1 MSGGGGSGETIV
13 QENQVSPYEP
23 SEQYLNN
30 ILSEASNL
38 YQSGAGSQY
47 YPGSTVVPFA
57 QQTQQGLQGL
67 QNLSTNQLSGSP
79 MMQQAGN
86 VFSGFAAGQA
96 PSIFGGAVNAPGN
109 IGAGGQYSGIPTQ
122 TYSGMAQLSP
132 QQDYLSGLQ
141 SSIANQSLNAVQ
153 DQFGG
158 MGRTGTSPGA
168 QAAAQTAF
176 TQAYAPIA
184 SQLSES
190 ERNRQLG
197 MQQDAL
203 ARAQSANQF
212 QTQSMMG
219 MQGDQFRR
227 QQAADM
233 LNAQQMQQ
241 AGMMNAQQR
250 QAANQFGQQ
259 SQMAAAQALPGM
271 QSAADARALAGAQG
285 LAGVGGAF
293 EDLQGRFLQEDLQRY
308 QYEQMSPYNRLAQYA
323 GIVSPIASGF
333 PITQQAAEQPRY
345 NALTGA
351 LGGGLTGA
359 SAAQMLG
366 STNPYFALG
375 GALLGGM
382 GGFF

>member
-1 MSGGGGSGETIV
+1 MSGGGGDTTV
-13 QENQVSPYEP
+13 QENKVSPYEP
-23 SEQYLNN
+23 SEPYLNN
-30 ILSEASNL
+30 ILTEASNL
-38 YQSGAGSQY
+38 YQSGTGSQY

-79 MMQQAGN
+79 MMQQAAN
-86 VFSGFAAGQA
+86 VFSGYAAGQA
-96 PSIFGGAVNAPGN
+96 PNIF
-109 IGAGGQYSGIPTQ
+109 
-122 TYSGMAQLSP
+122 SGMAQLSP
-132 QQDYLSGLQ
+132 QQAYLGNLQ

-184 SQLSES
+184 TQLSET

-197 MQQDAL
+197 IQQDAL
-203 ARAQSANQF
+203 S
-212 QTQSMMG
+212 
-219 MQGDQFRR
+219 R
-227 QQAADM
+227 QQV
-233 LNAQQMQQ
+233 
-241 AGMMNAQQR
+241 
-250 QAANQFGQQ
+250 ANQFGQQ
-259 SQMAAAQALPGM
+259 QQLMAAQALPGM

-293 EDLQGRFLQEDLQRY
+293 EDLQGRMLQEDLQRY

>member
-1 MSGGGGSGETIV
+1 MSGGGGDTIT
-13 QENQVSPYEP
+13 QENQVSPYAP
-23 SEQYLNN
+23 SEPYLNN
-30 ILSEASNL
+30 ILTEASNL
-38 YQSGAGSQY
+38 YQSGTGSQY

-86 VFSGFAAGQA
+86 VFSGYAAGQG
-96 PSIFGGAVNAPGN
+96 PSVFGGNV
-109 IGAGGQYSGIPTQ
+109 GAGGQYSGIPTQ

-184 SQLSES
+184 SQLGES

-203 ARAQSANQF
+203 ARAQGANQF

-233 LNAQQMQQ
+233 
-241 AGMMNAQQR
+241 MNAQAM

-259 SQMAAAQALPGM
+259 QQLQAAGQLPGM
-271 QSAADARALAGAQG
+271 QGAADARAMQGAQG
-285 LAGVGGAF
+285 LAGVGGAY
-293 EDLQGRFLQEDLQRY
+293 EDLQGRMLQEDLQRF

-351 LGGGLTGA
+351 LGGGL
-359 SAAQMLG
+359 SAASVFG
-366 STNPYFALG
+366 GNPYAAAGGAILG
-375 GALLGGM
+375 GL

>member
-1 MSGGGGSGETIV
+1 MSGGGGETIT
-13 QENQVSPYEP
+13 QENQVSPYAP
-23 SEQYLNN
+23 SEPYLNN
-30 ILSEASNL
+30 ILTEASNL
-38 YQSGAGSQY
+38 YQSGTGSQY

-86 VFSGFAAGQA
+86 VFSGYAAGQG
-96 PSIFGGAVNAPGN
+96 PSVFGGNV
-109 IGAGGQYSGIPTQ
+109 GAGGQYSGIPTQ

-184 SQLSES
+184 SQLGES

-203 ARAQSANQF
+203 ARAQGANQF

-233 LNAQQMQQ
+233 
-241 AGMMNAQQR
+241 MNAQAM

-259 SQMAAAQALPGM
+259 QQLMAAGQLPAM
-271 QSAADARALAGAQG
+271 QGAADARAIQGAQG

-293 EDLQGRFLQEDLQRY
+293 EDLQGRMLQEDLQRY

-351 LGGGLTGA
+351 LGGGL
-359 SAAQMLG
+359 SAASVFSG
-366 STNPYFALG
+366 NPYAAAGGAILG
-375 GALLGGM
+375 GL

>member
-1 MSGGGGSGETIV
+1 MSGGGGETIT
-13 QENQVSPYEP
+13 QENQVSPYAP
-23 SEQYLNN
+23 SEPYLNN
-30 ILSEASNL
+30 ILTEASNL
-38 YQSGAGSQY
+38 YQSGTGSQY

-96 PSIFGGAVNAPGN
+96 PSVFGGNV
-109 IGAGGQYSGIPTQ
+109 GAGGQYSGIPTQ

-184 SQLSES
+184 SQLGES

-203 ARAQSANQF
+203 ARAQGANQF

-233 LNAQQMQQ
+233 
-241 AGMMNAQQR
+241 MNAQGM

-285 LAGVGGAF
+285 LSWCWRCF
-293 EDLQGRFLQEDLQRY
+293 
-308 QYEQMSPYNRLAQYA
+308 
-323 GIVSPIASGF
+323 
-333 PITQQAAEQPRY
+333 
-345 NALTGA
+345 
-351 LGGGLTGA
+351 
-359 SAAQMLG
+359 
-366 STNPYFALG
+366 
-375 GALLGGM
+375 
-382 GGFF
+382 

>member
-1 MSGGGGSGETIV
+1 MSGGGGDTIT
-13 QENQVSPYEP
+13 QENQVSPYAP
-23 SEQYLNN
+23 SEPYLNN
-30 ILSEASNL
+30 ILTEASNL
-38 YQSGAGSQY
+38 YQSGTGSQY

-86 VFSGFAAGQA
+86 VFSGYAAGQA
-96 PSIFGGAVNAPGN
+96 PSIFGGNV
-109 IGAGGQYSGIPTQ
+109 GAGGQYSGIPTQ

-141 SSIANQSLNAVQ
+141 SSIANQSLNAIQ

-197 MQQDAL
+197 IQQDAL
-203 ARAQSANQF
+203 ARAQGANQF

-233 LNAQQMQQ
+233 
-241 AGMMNAQQR
+241 MNAQAM

-259 SQMAAAQALPGM
+259 QQLQAAGQLPAM
-271 QSAADARALAGAQG
+271 QGAADARAMQGAQG
-285 LAGVGGAF
+285 LAGVGGAY
-293 EDLQGRFLQEDLQRY
+293 EDLQGRMLQEDLQRY

-351 LGGGLTGA
+351 LGGGL
-359 SAAQMLG
+359 SAASVFSG
-366 STNPYFALG
+366 NPYAAAGGAILG
-375 GALLGGM
+375 GLGGL
-382 GGFF
+382 F

>member
-1 MSGGGGSGETIV
+1 MSGGGGDTIT
-13 QENQVSPYEP
+13 QENQVSPYAP
-23 SEQYLNN
+23 SEPYLNN
-30 ILSEASNL
+30 ILTEASNL
-38 YQSGAGSQY
+38 YQSGTGSQY

-86 VFSGFAAGQA
+86 VFSGYAAGQA
-96 PSIFGGAVNAPGN
+96 PSIFGGNV
-109 IGAGGQYSGIPTQ
+109 GAGGQYSGIPTQ

-141 SSIANQSLNAVQ
+141 SSIANQSLNAIQ

-197 MQQDAL
+197 IQQDAL
-203 ARAQSANQF
+203 ARAQGANQF

-233 LNAQQMQQ
+233 
-241 AGMMNAQQR
+241 MNAQAM

-259 SQMAAAQALPGM
+259 QQLQAAGQLPAM
-271 QSAADARALAGAQG
+271 QGAADARAMQGAQG
-285 LAGVGGAF
+285 LAGVGGAY
-293 EDLQGRFLQEDLQRY
+293 EDLQGRMLQEDLQRF

-333 PITQQAAEQPRY
+333 PVTQQAAEQPRY

-351 LGGGLTGA
+351 LGGGL
-359 SAAQMLG
+359 SAASVFSG
-366 STNPYFALG
+366 NPYAAAGGAILG
-375 GALLGGM
+375 GLGGL
-382 GGFF
+382 F

>member
-1 MSGGGGSGETIV
+1 MSGGGGETIT
-13 QENQVSPYEP
+13 QENQVSPYAP
-23 SEQYLNN
+23 SEPYLNN
-30 ILSEASNL
+30 ILTEASNL
-38 YQSGAGSQY
+38 YQSGTGSQY

-86 VFSGFAAGQA
+86 VFSGYAAGQA
-96 PSIFGGAVNAPGN
+96 PSIFGGNV
-109 IGAGGQYSGIPTQ
+109 GAGGQYSGIPTQ

-197 MQQDAL
+197 IQQDAL
-203 ARAQSANQF
+203 ARAQGANQF

-233 LNAQQMQQ
+233 
-241 AGMMNAQQR
+241 MNAQAL
-250 QAANQFGQQ
+250 QAANQYGQQ
-259 SQMAAAQALPGM
+259 QQLMAAGQLPAM
-271 QSAADARALAGAQG
+271 QGAADARALQGAQG

-293 EDLQGRFLQEDLQRY
+293 EDLQGRMLQEDLQRY

-351 LGGGLTGA
+351 LGGGL
-359 SAAQMLG
+359 SAASVFSG
-366 STNPYFALG
+366 NPYAAAGGAILG
-375 GALLGGM
+375 GLGGL
-382 GGFF
+382 F

>member
-1 MSGGGGSGETIV
+1 MSGGGGDTIT
-13 QENQVSPYEP
+13 QENQVSPYAP
-23 SEQYLNN
+23 SEPYLNN
-30 ILSEASNL
+30 ILTEASNL
-38 YQSGAGSQY
+38 YQSGTGSQY

-86 VFSGFAAGQA
+86 VFSGYAAGQG
-96 PSIFGGAVNAPGN
+96 PSIFGGNV
-109 IGAGGQYSGIPTQ
+109 GAGGQYSGIPTQ

-184 SQLSES
+184 SQLGES

-203 ARAQSANQF
+203 ARAQGANQF

-233 LNAQQMQQ
+233 
-241 AGMMNAQQR
+241 MNAQAM

-259 SQMAAAQALPGM
+259 QQLQAAGQLPAM
-271 QSAADARALAGAQG
+271 QGAADARAMQGAQG
-285 LAGVGGAF
+285 LAGVGGAY
-293 EDLQGRFLQEDLQRY
+293 EDLQGRMLQEDLQRF

-351 LGGGLTGA
+351 LGGGL
-359 SAAQMLG
+359 SAASVFSG
-366 STNPYFALG
+366 NPYAAAGGAILG
-375 GALLGGM
+375 GLGGL
-382 GGFF
+382 F

>member
-1 MSGGGGSGETIV
+1 MSGGGGETIT
-13 QENQVSPYEP
+13 QENQVTPYAP
-23 SEQYLNN
+23 SEPYLNN
-30 ILSEASNL
+30 ILTEASNL
-38 YQSGAGSQY
+38 YQSGTGSQY

-67 QNLSTNQLSGSP
+67 ENLSTSQLSGSP

-86 VFSGFAAGQA
+86 VFSGYAAGQA
-96 PSIFGGAVNAPGN
+96 PSIFGGNV
-109 IGAGGQYSGIPTQ
+109 GAGGQYSGIPTQ

-141 SSIANQSLNAVQ
+141 SSIANQSLNAIQ
-153 DQFGG
+153 NQFGG

-197 MQQDAL
+197 IQQDAL
-203 ARAQSANQF
+203 ARAQGANQF

-233 LNAQQMQQ
+233 
-241 AGMMNAQQR
+241 MNAQAL
-250 QAANQFGQQ
+250 QAANQYGQQ
-259 SQMAAAQALPGM
+259 QQLMAAGQLPAM
-271 QSAADARALAGAQG
+271 QGAADARALQGAQG

-293 EDLQGRFLQEDLQRY
+293 EDLQGRFLQEDLQRF

-351 LGGGLTGA
+351 LGGGL
-359 SAAQMLG
+359 SAASVFG
-366 STNPYFALG
+366 GNPYAAAGGAILG
-375 GALLGGM
+375 GLGGL
-382 GGFF
+382 F

>member
-1 MSGGGGSGETIV
+1 MSGGGGDTIT
-13 QENQVSPYEP
+13 QENQVSPYAP
-23 SEQYLNN
+23 SEPYLNN
-30 ILSEASNL
+30 ILTEASNL
-38 YQSGAGSQY
+38 YQSGTGSQY

-86 VFSGFAAGQA
+86 VFSGYAAGQA
-96 PSIFGGAVNAPGN
+96 PSIFGGNV
-109 IGAGGQYSGIPTQ
+109 GAGGQYSGIPTQ

-197 MQQDAL
+197 IQQDAL
-203 ARAQSANQF
+203 ARAQGANQF

-233 LNAQQMQQ
+233 
-241 AGMMNAQQR
+241 MNAQAM

-259 SQMAAAQALPGM
+259 QQLQAAGQLPAM
-271 QSAADARALAGAQG
+271 QGAADARAMQGAQG
-285 LAGVGGAF
+285 LAGVGGAY
-293 EDLQGRFLQEDLQRY
+293 EDLQGRMLQEDLQRY

-351 LGGGLTGA
+351 LGGGL
-359 SAAQMLG
+359 SAASVFSG
-366 STNPYFALG
+366 NPYAAAGGAILG
-375 GALLGGM
+375 GLGGL
-382 GGFF
+382 F

>member
-1 MSGGGGSGETIV
+1 MSGGGGDTIT
-13 QENQVSPYEP
+13 QENQVSPYAP
-23 SEQYLNN
+23 SEPYLNN
-30 ILSEASNL
+30 ILTEASNL
-38 YQSGAGSQY
+38 YQSGTGSQY

-86 VFSGFAAGQA
+86 VFSGYAAGQG
-96 PSIFGGAVNAPGN
+96 PSVFGGNV
-109 IGAGGQYSGIPTQ
+109 GAGGQYSGIPTQ

-184 SQLSES
+184 SQLGES

-203 ARAQSANQF
+203 ARAQGANQF

-219 MQGDQFRR
+219 MQSDQFRR

-233 LNAQQMQQ
+233 
-241 AGMMNAQQR
+241 MNAQAM

-259 SQMAAAQALPGM
+259 QQLQAAGQLPAM
-271 QSAADARALAGAQG
+271 QGAADARAMQGAQG
-285 LAGVGGAF
+285 LAGVGGAY
-293 EDLQGRFLQEDLQRY
+293 EDLQGRMLQEDLQRF

-351 LGGGLTGA
+351 LGGGL
-359 SAAQMLG
+359 SAASVFG
-366 STNPYFALG
+366 GNPYAAAGGAILG
-375 GALLGGM
+375 GL

>member
-1 MSGGGGSGETIV
+1 MSGGGGETIT
-13 QENQVSPYEP
+13 QENQVSPYAP
-23 SEQYLNN
+23 SEPYLNN
-30 ILSEASNL
+30 ILTEASNL
-38 YQSGAGSQY
+38 YQSGTGSQY

-86 VFSGFAAGQA
+86 VFSGYAAGQA
-96 PSIFGGAVNAPGN
+96 PSVFGGNV
-109 IGAGGQYSGIPTQ
+109 GAGGQYSGIPTQ

-197 MQQDAL
+197 IQQDAL
-203 ARAQSANQF
+203 ARAQGANQF

-233 LNAQQMQQ
+233 
-241 AGMMNAQQR
+241 MNAQAL
-250 QAANQFGQQ
+250 QAANQYGQQ
-259 SQMAAAQALPGM
+259 QQLMAAGQLPAM
-271 QSAADARALAGAQG
+271 QGAADARALQGAQG

-293 EDLQGRFLQEDLQRY
+293 EDLQGRMLQEDLQRF

-351 LGGGLTGA
+351 LGGGL
-359 SAAQMLG
+359 SAASVFSG
-366 STNPYFALG
+366 NPYAAAGGAILG
-375 GALLGGM
+375 GLGGL
-382 GGFF
+382 F

>member
-1 MSGGGGSGETIV
+1 MSGGGGDTIT
-13 QENQVSPYEP
+13 QENQVSPYAP
-23 SEQYLNN
+23 SEPYLNN
-30 ILSEASNL
+30 ILTEASNL
-38 YQSGAGSQY
+38 YQSGTGSQY

-86 VFSGFAAGQA
+86 VFSGYAAGQG
-96 PSIFGGAVNAPGN
+96 PSVFGGNV
-109 IGAGGQYSGIPTQ
+109 GAGGQYSGIPTQ

-184 SQLSES
+184 SQLGES

-203 ARAQSANQF
+203 ARAQGANQF

-233 LNAQQMQQ
+233 
-241 AGMMNAQQR
+241 MNAQAM

-259 SQMAAAQALPGM
+259 QQLQAAGQLPAM
-271 QSAADARALAGAQG
+271 QGAADARAMQGAQG
-285 LAGVGGAF
+285 LAGVGGAY
-293 EDLQGRFLQEDLQRY
+293 EDLQGRMLQEDLQRF

-351 LGGGLTGA
+351 LGGGL
-359 SAAQMLG
+359 SAASVFG
-366 STNPYFALG
+366 GNPYAAAGGAILG
-375 GALLGGM
+375 GL

>member
-1 MSGGGGSGETIV
+1 MSGGGGDTIT
-13 QENQVSPYEP
+13 QENQVSPYAP
-23 SEQYLNN
+23 SEPYLNN
-30 ILSEASNL
+30 ILTEASNL
-38 YQSGAGSQY
+38 YQSGTGSQY

-86 VFSGFAAGQA
+86 VFSGYAAGQG
-96 PSIFGGAVNAPGN
+96 PSVFGGNV
-109 IGAGGQYSGIPTQ
+109 GAGGQYSGIPTQ

-184 SQLSES
+184 SQLGES

-203 ARAQSANQF
+203 ARAQGANQF

-233 LNAQQMQQ
+233 
-241 AGMMNAQQR
+241 MNAQGM

-293 EDLQGRFLQEDLQRY
+293 EDLQGRMTQEDLQRY

-351 LGGGLTGA
+351 LGGGL
-359 SAAQMLG
+359 SAASVFSG
-366 STNPYFALG
+366 NPYAAAGGAILG
-375 GALLGGM
+375 GL

>member
-1 MSGGGGSGETIV
+1 MSGGGGETIT
-13 QENQVSPYEP
+13 QENQVSPYAP
-23 SEQYLNN
+23 SEPYLNN
-30 ILSEASNL
+30 ILTEASNL
-38 YQSGAGSQY
+38 YQSGTGSQY

-86 VFSGFAAGQA
+86 VFSGYAAGQG
-96 PSIFGGAVNAPGN
+96 PSVFGGNV
-109 IGAGGQYSGIPTQ
+109 GAGGQYSGIPTQ

-184 SQLSES
+184 SQLGES

-203 ARAQSANQF
+203 ARAQGANQF

-233 LNAQQMQQ
+233 
-241 AGMMNAQQR
+241 MNAQAM

-259 SQMAAAQALPGM
+259 QQLMAAGQLPAM
-271 QSAADARALAGAQG
+271 QGAADARALQGAQG

-293 EDLQGRFLQEDLQRY
+293 EDLQGRMLQEDLQRY

-351 LGGGLTGA
+351 LGGGL
-359 SAAQMLG
+359 SAASVFSG
-366 STNPYFALG
+366 NPYAAAGGAILG
-375 GALLGGM
+375 GLGGL
-382 GGFF
+382 F

>member
-1 MSGGGGSGETIV
+1 MSGGGGDTIV

-23 SEQYLNN
+23 SEQYLKN

-57 QQTQQGLQGL
+57 SQTQAGLQGL
-67 QNLSTNQLSGSP
+67 ENLSRNQLSGSP

-96 PSIFGGAVNAPGN
+96 PSTFSGN
-109 IGAGGQYSGIPTQ
+109 YSGIPTQ

-132 QQDYLSGLQ
+132 QQAYLGDVRSAITSDVMGDVQ
-141 SSIANQSLNAVQ
+141 S
-153 DQFGG
+153 QFGG
-158 MGRTGTSPGA
+158 MGRTGSSPAA
-168 QAAAQTAF
+168 QAAAARGVA
-176 TQAYAPIA
+176 QAYAPIA
-184 SQLSES
+184 TQVSEA

-203 ARAQSANQF
+203 SRAQAANQF

-219 MQGDQFRR
+219 MQGDQLAR
-227 QQAADM
+227 
-233 LNAQQMQQ
+233 L
-241 AGMMNAQQR
+241 

-259 SQMAAAQALPGM
+259 QQLMAAGQLPGM

-366 STNPYFALG
+366 QTNPYFALG
-375 GALLGGM
+375 GALLGGL

>member
-1 MSGGGGSGETIV
+1 MSGGGGDGDTII

-23 SEQYLNN
+23 SEQYLKN

-57 QQTQQGLQGL
+57 SQTQAGLQGL
-67 QNLSTNQLSGSP
+67 ENLSRNQLSGSP

-96 PSIFGGAVNAPGN
+96 PSIYGGAVNAPGN

-132 QQDYLSGLQ
+132 QNAYLGDVRSAITSDVMGDVQ
-141 SSIANQSLNAVQ
+141 S
-153 DQFGG
+153 QFGG
-158 MGRTGTSPGA
+158 MGRTGSSPAA
-168 QAAAQTAF
+168 QAAAARGVA
-176 TQAYAPIA
+176 QAYAPIA
-184 SQLSES
+184 TQVSEA

-203 ARAQSANQF
+203 SRAQSANQF

-241 AGMMNAQQR
+241 AGMMNAQQL

-259 SQMAAAQALPGM
+259 QQLMAAGQLPGM
-271 QSAADARALAGAQG
+271 QQAADARAMAGAQG

-351 LGGGLTGA
+351 LGGGL
-359 SAAQMLG
+359 AAG
-366 STNPYFALG
+366 SIFGGNPYFAAG
-375 GALLGGM
+375 GALLGGL

>member
-1 MSGGGGSGETIV
+1 MSGGGGDTIT
-13 QENQVSPYEP
+13 QENQVSPYAP
-23 SEQYLNN
+23 SEPYLNN
-30 ILSEASNL
+30 ILTEASNL
-38 YQSGAGSQY
+38 YQSGTGSQY

-86 VFSGFAAGQA
+86 VFSGYAAGQG
-96 PSIFGGAVNAPGN
+96 PSVFGGNV
-109 IGAGGQYSGIPTQ
+109 GAGGQYSGIPTQ

-141 SSIANQSLNAVQ
+141 SSIANQSLNAIQ

-203 ARAQSANQF
+203 ARAQGANQF

-233 LNAQQMQQ
+233 
-241 AGMMNAQQR
+241 MNAQAM

-259 SQMAAAQALPGM
+259 QQLQAAGQLPAM
-271 QSAADARALAGAQG
+271 QGAADARAMQGAQG
-285 LAGVGGAF
+285 LAGVGGAY
-293 EDLQGRFLQEDLQRY
+293 EDLQGRMLQEDLQRF

-351 LGGGLTGA
+351 LGGGL
-359 SAAQMLG
+359 SAASVFSG
-366 STNPYFALG
+366 NPYAAAGGAILG
-375 GALLGGM
+375 GL

>member
-1 MSGGGGSGETIV
+1 MSGGGGETIT
-13 QENQVSPYEP
+13 QENQVSPYAP
-23 SEQYLNN
+23 SEPYLNN
-30 ILSEASNL
+30 ILTEASNL
-38 YQSGAGSQY
+38 YQSGTGSQY

-86 VFSGFAAGQA
+86 VFSGYAAGQG
-96 PSIFGGAVNAPGN
+96 PSVFGGNV
-109 IGAGGQYSGIPTQ
+109 GAGGQYSGIPTQ

-197 MQQDAL
+197 IQQDAL
-203 ARAQSANQF
+203 ARAQGANQF

-233 LNAQQMQQ
+233 
-241 AGMMNAQQR
+241 MNAQAM

-259 SQMAAAQALPGM
+259 QQLQAAGQLPAM
-271 QSAADARALAGAQG
+271 QGAADARAMQGAQG
-285 LAGVGGAF
+285 LAGVGGAY
-293 EDLQGRFLQEDLQRY
+293 EDLQGRMLQEDLQRF

-351 LGGGLTGA
+351 LGGGL
-359 SAAQMLG
+359 SAASVFSG
-366 STNPYFALG
+366 NPYAAAGGAILG
-375 GALLGGM
+375 GL

>member
-1 MSGGGGSGETIV
+1 MSGGGGDTIT
-13 QENQVSPYEP
+13 QENQVSPYAP
-23 SEQYLNN
+23 SEPYLNN
-30 ILSEASNL
+30 ILTEASNL
-38 YQSGAGSQY
+38 YQSGTGSQY

-86 VFSGFAAGQA
+86 VFSGYAAGQA
-96 PSIFGGAVNAPGN
+96 PSIFGGNV
-109 IGAGGQYSGIPTQ
+109 GAGGQYSGIPTQ

-197 MQQDAL
+197 IQQDAL
-203 ARAQSANQF
+203 ARAQGANQF

-233 LNAQQMQQ
+233 
-241 AGMMNAQQR
+241 MNAQAM

-259 SQMAAAQALPGM
+259 QQLQAAGQLPAM
-271 QSAADARALAGAQG
+271 QGAADARAMQGAQG
-285 LAGVGGAF
+285 LAGVGGAY
-293 EDLQGRFLQEDLQRY
+293 EDLQGRMLQEDLQRY

-333 PITQQAAEQPRY
+333 PVTQQAAEQPRY

-351 LGGGLTGA
+351 LGGGL
-359 SAAQMLG
+359 SAASVFSG
-366 STNPYFALG
+366 NPYAAAGGAILG
-375 GALLGGM
+375 GLGGL
-382 GGFF
+382 F

>member
-1 MSGGGGSGETIV
+1 MSGGGGDGDTII

-23 SEQYLNN
+23 SEQYLKN

-57 QQTQQGLQGL
+57 SQTQAGLQGL
-67 QNLSTNQLSGSP
+67 ENLSRNQLSGSP

-96 PSIFGGAVNAPGN
+96 PSIYGGAVNAPGN

-132 QQDYLSGLQ
+132 QQAYLGDVRSAITSDVMGDVQ
-141 SSIANQSLNAVQ
+141 S
-153 DQFGG
+153 QFGG
-158 MGRTGTSPGA
+158 MGRTGSSPAA
-168 QAAAQTAF
+168 QAAAARGVA
-176 TQAYAPIA
+176 QAYAPIA
-184 SQLSES
+184 TQVSEA

-203 ARAQSANQF
+203 SRMQSANQF

-219 MQGDQFRR
+219 MQGDQLSR
-227 QQAADM
+227 
-233 LNAQQMQQ
+233 L
-241 AGMMNAQQR
+241 
-250 QAANQFGQQ
+250 QAANQYGQQ
-259 SQMAAAQALPGM
+259 QQLMAAGQLPGM
-271 QSAADARALAGAQG
+271 QQAADARAMAGAQG

-351 LGGGLTGA
+351 LGGGL
-359 SAAQMLG
+359 AAG
-366 STNPYFALG
+366 SIFGGNPYFAAG
-375 GALLGGM
+375 GALLGGL

>member
-1 MSGGGGSGETIV
+1 MSGGGGDTIT
-13 QENQVSPYEP
+13 QENQVSPYAP
-23 SEQYLNN
+23 SEPYLNN
-30 ILSEASNL
+30 ILTEASNL
-38 YQSGAGSQY
+38 YQSGTGSQY

-86 VFSGFAAGQA
+86 VFSGYAAGQG
-96 PSIFGGAVNAPGN
+96 PSVFGGNV
-109 IGAGGQYSGIPTQ
+109 GAGGQYSGIPTQ

-184 SQLSES
+184 SQLGES

-203 ARAQSANQF
+203 ARAQGANQF

-219 MQGDQFRR
+219 MQSDQFRR

-233 LNAQQMQQ
+233 
-241 AGMMNAQQR
+241 MNAQAM

-259 SQMAAAQALPGM
+259 QQLQAAGQLPAM
-271 QSAADARALAGAQG
+271 QGAADARAMQGAQG
-285 LAGVGGAF
+285 LAGVGGAY
-293 EDLQGRFLQEDLQRY
+293 EDLQGRMLQEDLQRF

-351 LGGGLTGA
+351 LGGGL
-359 SAAQMLG
+359 SAASVFSG
-366 STNPYFALG
+366 NPYAAAGGAILG
-375 GALLGGM
+375 GLGGL
-382 GGFF
+382 F

>member
-1 MSGGGGSGETIV
+1 MSGGGGDTIT
-13 QENQVSPYEP
+13 QENQVSPYAP
-23 SEQYLNN
+23 SEPYLNN
-30 ILSEASNL
+30 ILTEASNL
-38 YQSGAGSQY
+38 YQSGTGSQY

-86 VFSGFAAGQA
+86 VFSGYAAGQG
-96 PSIFGGAVNAPGN
+96 PSVFGGNV
-109 IGAGGQYSGIPTQ
+109 GAGGQYSGIPTQ

-184 SQLSES
+184 SQLGES

-203 ARAQSANQF
+203 ARAQGANQF

-233 LNAQQMQQ
+233 
-241 AGMMNAQQR
+241 MNAQAM

-259 SQMAAAQALPGM
+259 QQLQAAGQLPAM
-271 QSAADARALAGAQG
+271 QGAADARAMQGAQG
-285 LAGVGGAF
+285 LAGVGGAY
-293 EDLQGRFLQEDLQRY
+293 EDLQGRMLQEDLQRF

-351 LGGGLTGA
+351 LGGGL
-359 SAAQMLG
+359 SAASVFSG
-366 STNPYFALG
+366 NPYAAAGGAILG
-375 GALLGGM
+375 GL

>member
-1 MSGGGGSGETIV
+1 MSGGGGETIT
-13 QENQVSPYEP
+13 QENQVSPYAP
-23 SEQYLNN
+23 SEPYLNN
-30 ILSEASNL
+30 ILTEASNL
-38 YQSGAGSQY
+38 YQSGTGSQY

-86 VFSGFAAGQA
+86 VFSGYAAGQG
-96 PSIFGGAVNAPGN
+96 PSVFGGNV
-109 IGAGGQYSGIPTQ
+109 GAGGQYSGIPTQ

-141 SSIANQSLNAVQ
+141 SSIANQSLNAIQ

-184 SQLSES
+184 SQLGES

-203 ARAQSANQF
+203 ARAQGANQF

-233 LNAQQMQQ
+233 
-241 AGMMNAQQR
+241 MNAQAM

-259 SQMAAAQALPGM
+259 QQLQAAGQLPAM
-271 QSAADARALAGAQG
+271 QGAADARAMQGAQG
-285 LAGVGGAF
+285 LAGVGGAY
-293 EDLQGRFLQEDLQRY
+293 EDLQGRMLQEDLQRY

-351 LGGGLTGA
+351 LGGGL
-359 SAAQMLG
+359 SAASVFSG
-366 STNPYFALG
+366 NPYAAAGGAILG
-375 GALLGGM
+375 GL

>member
-1 MSGGGGSGETIV
+1 MSGGGGETIT
-13 QENQVSPYEP
+13 QENQVSPYAP
-23 SEQYLNN
+23 SEPYLNN
-30 ILSEASNL
+30 ILTEASNL
-38 YQSGAGSQY
+38 YQSGTGSQY

-67 QNLSTNQLSGSP
+67 QNLSTSQLSGSP

-86 VFSGFAAGQA
+86 VFSGYAAGQA
-96 PSIFGGAVNAPGN
+96 PSIFGGNV
-109 IGAGGQYSGIPTQ
+109 GAGGQYSGIPTQ

-141 SSIANQSLNAVQ
+141 SSIANQSLNAIQ
-153 DQFGG
+153 NQFGG

-197 MQQDAL
+197 IQQDAL
-203 ARAQSANQF
+203 ARAQGANQF

-233 LNAQQMQQ
+233 
-241 AGMMNAQQR
+241 MNAQAL
-250 QAANQFGQQ
+250 QAANQYGQQ
-259 SQMAAAQALPGM
+259 QQLMAAGQLPAM
-271 QSAADARALAGAQG
+271 QGAADARALQGAQG

-293 EDLQGRFLQEDLQRY
+293 EDLQGRMLQEDLQRY

-351 LGGGLTGA
+351 LGGGL
-359 SAAQMLG
+359 SAASVFSG
-366 STNPYFALG
+366 NPYAAAG
-375 GALLGGM
+375 GALLGGL
-382 GGFF
+382 GGLF

>member
-1 MSGGGGSGETIV
+1 MSGGGGSGDTII

-23 SEQYLNN
+23 SEQYLKN

-57 QQTQQGLQGL
+57 SQTQAGLQGL
-67 QNLSTNQLSGSP
+67 ENLSRNQLSGSP

-96 PSIFGGAVNAPGN
+96 PSVFGGNV
-109 IGAGGQYSGIPTQ
+109 GAGGQYSGIPTQ

-132 QQDYLSGLQ
+132 QQAYLGDVRSAITSDVMGDVQ
-141 SSIANQSLNAVQ
+141 S
-153 DQFGG
+153 QFGG
-158 MGRTGTSPGA
+158 MGRTGSSPAA
-168 QAAAQTAF
+168 QAAAARGVA
-176 TQAYAPIA
+176 QAYAPIA
-184 SQLSES
+184 TQVSEA

-203 ARAQSANQF
+203 SRAQSANQF

-233 LNAQQMQQ
+233 MNAQQMQ
-241 AGMMNAQQR
+241 
-250 QAANQFGQQ
+250 AANQYGQQ
-259 SQMAAAQALPGM
+259 QQLMAAGQLPGM
-271 QSAADARALAGAQG
+271 QQAADARAMAGAQG

-351 LGGGLTGA
+351 LGGGL
-359 SAAQMLG
+359 AAG
-366 STNPYFALG
+366 SIFGGNPYFAAG
-375 GALLGGM
+375 GALLGGL

>member
-1 MSGGGGSGETIV
+1 MSGGGGDGDTII

-23 SEQYLNN
+23 SEQYLKN

-57 QQTQQGLQGL
+57 SQTQAGLQGL
-67 QNLSTNQLSGSP
+67 ENLSRNQLSGSP

-96 PSIFGGAVNAPGN
+96 PSIYGGAVNAPGN

-132 QQDYLSGLQ
+132 QNAYLGDLQ
-141 SSIANQSLNAVQ
+141 SSIANQSINAVQ
-153 DQFGG
+153 NQFGA
-158 MGRTGTSPGA
+158 MGRTGSSPAA

-176 TQAYAPIA
+176 TQSYAPIA
-184 SQLSES
+184 SQVSEA

-203 ARAQSANQF
+203 SRMQSANQF

-233 LNAQQMQQ
+233 MNAQQMQ
-241 AGMMNAQQR
+241 G
-250 QAANQFGQQ
+250 ANQYGQQ
-259 SQMAAAQALPGM
+259 QQLMAAGQLPGM
-271 QSAADARALAGAQG
+271 QQAADARAMAGAQG

-351 LGGGLTGA
+351 LGGGL
-359 SAAQMLG
+359 AAG
-366 STNPYFALG
+366 SIFGGNPYFAAG
-375 GALLGGM
+375 GALLGGL

>member
-1 MSGGGGSGETIV
+1 MSGGGGDGDTII

-23 SEQYLNN
+23 SEQYLKN

-57 QQTQQGLQGL
+57 SQTQAGLQGL
-67 QNLSTNQLSGSP
+67 ENLSRNQLSGSP

-96 PSIFGGAVNAPGN
+96 PSTFSGN
-109 IGAGGQYSGIPTQ
+109 YSGIPTQ

-132 QQDYLSGLQ
+132 QNAYLGDLQ

-153 DQFGG
+153 NQFGA
-158 MGRTGTSPGA
+158 MGRTGGSPAA

-176 TQAYAPIA
+176 TQSYAPIA
-184 SQLSES
+184 TQVSEA

-203 ARAQSANQF
+203 SRMQSANQF

-219 MQGDQFRR
+219 MQGDQLSR
-227 QQAADM
+227 
-233 LNAQQMQQ
+233 L
-241 AGMMNAQQR
+241 
-250 QAANQFGQQ
+250 QAANQYGQQ
-259 SQMAAAQALPGM
+259 QQLMAAGQLPGM
-271 QSAADARALAGAQG
+271 QQAADARAMAGAQG

-351 LGGGLTGA
+351 LGGGL
-359 SAAQMLG
+359 AAG
-366 STNPYFALG
+366 SIFGGNPYFAAG
-375 GALLGGM
+375 GALLGGL

>member
-1 MSGGGGSGETIV
+1 MSGGGGDTIT
-13 QENQVSPYEP
+13 QENQVSPYAP
-23 SEQYLNN
+23 SEPYLNN
-30 ILSEASNL
+30 ILTEASNL
-38 YQSGAGSQY
+38 YQSGTGSQY

-67 QNLSTNQLSGSP
+67 QNLSTSQLSGSP

-86 VFSGFAAGQA
+86 VFSGYAAGQA
-96 PSIFGGAVNAPGN
+96 PSIFGGNV
-109 IGAGGQYSGIPTQ
+109 GAGGQYSGIPTQ

-141 SSIANQSLNAVQ
+141 SSIANQSLNAIQ
-153 DQFGG
+153 NQFGG

-184 SQLSES
+184 SQLGES

-203 ARAQSANQF
+203 ARAQGANQF

-233 LNAQQMQQ
+233 
-241 AGMMNAQQR
+241 MNAQAL
-250 QAANQFGQQ
+250 QAANQYGQQ
-259 SQMAAAQALPGM
+259 QQLMAAGQLPAM
-271 QSAADARALAGAQG
+271 QGAADARALQGAQG
-285 LAGVGGAF
+285 LAGVGGAY
-293 EDLQGRFLQEDLQRY
+293 EDLQGRMLQEDLQRF

-351 LGGGLTGA
+351 LGGGL
-359 SAAQMLG
+359 SAASVFSG
-366 STNPYFALG
+366 NPYAAAG
-375 GALLGGM
+375 GALLGGL

>member
-1 MSGGGGSGETIV
+1 MSGGGGDTIT
-13 QENQVSPYEP
+13 QENQVSPYAP
-23 SEQYLNN
+23 SEPYLNN
-30 ILSEASNL
+30 ILTEASNL
-38 YQSGAGSQY
+38 YQSGTGSQY

-86 VFSGFAAGQA
+86 VFSGYAAGQG
-96 PSIFGGAVNAPGN
+96 PSVFGGNV
-109 IGAGGQYSGIPTQ
+109 GAGGQYSGIPTQ

-184 SQLSES
+184 SQLGES

-203 ARAQSANQF
+203 ARAQGANQF

-233 LNAQQMQQ
+233 
-241 AGMMNAQQR
+241 MNAQAM

-259 SQMAAAQALPGM
+259 QQLIAAGQLPAM
-271 QSAADARALAGAQG
+271 QGAADARALQGAQG

-293 EDLQGRFLQEDLQRY
+293 EDLQGRMLQEDLQRF

-351 LGGGLTGA
+351 LGGGL
-359 SAAQMLG
+359 SAASVFSG
-366 STNPYFALG
+366 NPYAAAGGAILG
-375 GALLGGM
+375 GL

>member
-1 MSGGGGSGETIV
+1 MSGGGGDTIT
-13 QENQVSPYEP
+13 QENQVSPYAP
-23 SEQYLNN
+23 SEPYLNN
-30 ILSEASNL
+30 ILTEASNL
-38 YQSGAGSQY
+38 YQSGTGSQY

-86 VFSGFAAGQA
+86 VFSGYAAGQG
-96 PSIFGGAVNAPGN
+96 PSVFGGNV
-109 IGAGGQYSGIPTQ
+109 GAGGQYSGIPTQ

-184 SQLSES
+184 SQLGES

-203 ARAQSANQF
+203 ARAQGANQF

-219 MQGDQFRR
+219 MQSDQFRR

-233 LNAQQMQQ
+233 
-241 AGMMNAQQR
+241 MNAQAM

-259 SQMAAAQALPGM
+259 QQLQAAGQLPAM
-271 QSAADARALAGAQG
+271 QGAADARAMQGAQG
-285 LAGVGGAF
+285 LAGVGGAY
-293 EDLQGRFLQEDLQRY
+293 EDLQGRMLQEDLQRF

-333 PITQQAAEQPRY
+333 PVTQQAAEQPRY

-351 LGGGLTGA
+351 LGGGL
-359 SAAQMLG
+359 SAASVFSG
-366 STNPYFALG
+366 NPYAAAGGAILG
-375 GALLGGM
+375 GL

>member
-1 MSGGGGSGETIV
+1 MSGGGGDTIT
-13 QENQVSPYEP
+13 QENQVSPYAP
-23 SEQYLNN
+23 SEPYLNN
-30 ILSEASNL
+30 ILTEASNL
-38 YQSGAGSQY
+38 YQSGTGSQY

-86 VFSGFAAGQA
+86 VFSGYAAGQA
-96 PSIFGGAVNAPGN
+96 PSIFGGNV
-109 IGAGGQYSGIPTQ
+109 GAGGQYSGIPTQ

-197 MQQDAL
+197 IQQDAL
-203 ARAQSANQF
+203 ARAQGANQF

-233 LNAQQMQQ
+233 
-241 AGMMNAQQR
+241 MNAQAMQAGQQQQL
-250 QAANQFGQQ
+250 QAAGQ
-259 SQMAAAQALPGM
+259 LPAM
-271 QSAADARALAGAQG
+271 QGAADARAMQGAQG
-285 LAGVGGAF
+285 LAGVGGAY
-293 EDLQGRFLQEDLQRY
+293 EDLQGRMLQEDLQRY

-333 PITQQAAEQPRY
+333 PVTQQAAEQPRY

-351 LGGGLTGA
+351 LGGGL
-359 SAAQMLG
+359 SAASVFSG
-366 STNPYFALG
+366 NPYAAAGGAILG
-375 GALLGGM
+375 GLGGL
-382 GGFF
+382 F

>member
-1 MSGGGGSGETIV
+1 MSGGGGDTLT
-13 QENQVSPYEP
+13 QENTVSPYGP
-23 SEQYLNN
+23 STSYLDN
-30 ILSEASNL
+30 ILGEASNL
-38 YQSGAGSQY
+38 YQSGAGSSY

-57 QQTQQGLQGL
+57 QQTQEGLQGL
-67 QNLSTNQLSGSP
+67 ENLSQNQLSGSP
-79 MMQQAGN
+79 MIQQAGN
-86 VFSGFAAGQA
+86 VFSGYAAGNA
-96 PSIFGGAVNAPGN
+96 PSTFGGNV
-109 IGAGGQYSGIPTQ
+109 GAGGQYTGIPTQ

-153 DQFGG
+153 NQFAG

-168 QAAAQTAF
+168 QAATQTAF

-184 SQLSES
+184 SQLGEA

-197 MQQDAL
+197 IQTDAL
-203 ARAQSANQF
+203 GRSQAANQF
-212 QTQSMMG
+212 GSTSMIG

-227 QQAADM
+227 QQAGD
-233 LNAQQMQQ
+233 
-241 AGMMNAQQR
+241 MMNAQAM

-259 SQMAAAQALPGM
+259 QQLGAAGQLPGM
-271 QSAADARALAGAQG
+271 QAAGDARALQGVQGMVGA
-285 LAGVGGAF
+285 GGAF
-293 EDLQGRFLQEDLQRY
+293 EDFRGRQLQEDLQRY

-351 LGGGLTGA
+351 LGGGL
-359 SAAQMLG
+359 AAG
-366 STNPYFALG
+366 SVFSGNPYAAFG

-382 GGFF
+382 GGMF

>member
-1 MSGGGGSGETIV
+1 MSGGGGDTIT
-13 QENQVSPYEP
+13 QENQVSPYAP
-23 SEQYLNN
+23 SEPYLNN
-30 ILSEASNL
+30 ILTEASNL
-38 YQSGAGSQY
+38 YQSGTGSQY

-86 VFSGFAAGQA
+86 VFSGYAAGQG
-96 PSIFGGAVNAPGN
+96 PSVFGGNV
-109 IGAGGQYSGIPTQ
+109 GAGGQYSGIPTQ

-184 SQLSES
+184 SQLGES

-203 ARAQSANQF
+203 ARAQGANQF

-233 LNAQQMQQ
+233 
-241 AGMMNAQQR
+241 MNAQAM

-259 SQMAAAQALPGM
+259 QQLQAAGQLPGM
-271 QSAADARALAGAQG
+271 QGAADARAMQGAQG
-285 LAGVGGAF
+285 LAGVGGAY
-293 EDLQGRFLQEDLQRY
+293 EDLQGRMLQEDLQRF

-351 LGGGLTGA
+351 LGGGL
-359 SAAQMLG
+359 SAASVFSG
-366 STNPYFALG
+366 NPYAAAGGAILG
-375 GALLGGM
+375 GL

>member
-86 VFSGFAAGQA
+86 VFSGYAAGQA
-96 PSIFGGAVNAPGN
+96 PSIFGGNV
-109 IGAGGQYSGIPTQ
+109 GAGGQYSGIPTQ

-141 SSIANQSLNAVQ
+141 SSIANQSLNAIQ

-197 MQQDAL
+197 IQQDAL
-203 ARAQSANQF
+203 ARAQGANQF

-233 LNAQQMQQ
+233 
-241 AGMMNAQQR
+241 MNAQAL
-250 QAANQFGQQ
+250 QAANQYGQQ
-259 SQMAAAQALPGM
+259 QQLMAAGQLPAM
-271 QSAADARALAGAQG
+271 QGAADARALQGAQG

-293 EDLQGRFLQEDLQRY
+293 EDLQGRFLQEDLQRF

-323 GIVSPIASGF
+323 GVVSPIASGF

-351 LGGGLTGA
+351 LGGGL
-359 SAAQMLG
+359 SAASVFSG
-366 STNPYFALG
+366 NPYAAAGGAILG
-375 GALLGGM
+375 GLGGL
-382 GGFF
+382 F

>member
-1 MSGGGGSGETIV
+1 MSGGGGETIT
-13 QENQVSPYEP
+13 QENQVSPYAP
-23 SEQYLNN
+23 SEPYLNN
-30 ILSEASNL
+30 ILTEASNL
-38 YQSGAGSQY
+38 YQSGTGSQY

-86 VFSGFAAGQA
+86 VFSGYAAGQG
-96 PSIFGGAVNAPGN
+96 PSVFGGNV
-109 IGAGGQYSGIPTQ
+109 GAGGQYSGIPTQ

-184 SQLSES
+184 SQLGES

-203 ARAQSANQF
+203 ARAQGANQF

-233 LNAQQMQQ
+233 
-241 AGMMNAQQR
+241 MNAQAM

-259 SQMAAAQALPGM
+259 QQLQAAGQLPGM
-271 QSAADARALAGAQG
+271 QGAADARAMQGAQG
-285 LAGVGGAF
+285 LAGVGGAY
-293 EDLQGRFLQEDLQRY
+293 EDLQGRMLQEDLQRF

-351 LGGGLTGA
+351 LGGGL
-359 SAAQMLG
+359 SAASVFSG
-366 STNPYFALG
+366 NPYAAAGGAILG
-375 GALLGGM
+375 GL